1 MVAPP
6 PLIIRAMSVRNLVQL
21 FEPRSVAVVGASNAP
36 RHVGNVLMRNLLD
49 GGIAGPIMPVNP
61 KYHAVAGVL
70 AYPDVASLPET
81 PELAVI
87 CSPDASVPGV
97 IEALGQRGTAVGVIV
112 NDGLA
117 RQRDAGGR
125 SLRDAVVEAAT
136 RHQMRLLGPGS
147 LGVLVPR
154 TGLNASL
161 SHVGALPGRLAFVSQ
176 SGAIC
181 TAVLDWARAKG
192 IGFSHFVALGD
203 CVDIDFG
210 DALEYLGTDPDTSA
224 ILLYIDE
231 IRERRNFMAAARAA
245 ARNKPVL
252 AVKSG
257 RTGDLRGETDSVA
270 LAHGV
275 LARPDEVFDAALRRA
290 GILRVYDIDELFSA
304 VETLGRARTFR
315 GERLAILHNGGGTG
329 VMAVDELRLGGG
341 SCAQLTVATCASLA
355 TTLPEGAATCNPL
368 DLGVNASAQRYAQC
382 LKTVLADPGVNAVLV
397 LHAPT
402 ATTPSDEIAQAVI
415 GVARELSG
423 ARILTSWVGAGAMA
437 KARRLLAEAGLPTYE
452 TPSSA
457 VKAFLHVMN
466 FHRNQEMLMQTPPSL
481 PSEFQPDVAAARAL
495 VERALA
501 RGDGLMTEPDAKA
514 ALAAFGIP
522 VVETRIADTVEQ
534 AVAAG
539 GEIGYPLALAV
550 LSPDIAHRWD
560 VGGVA
565 LHLEGAD
572 AVRNAAAGMV
582 RRIGELMP
590 NARIAGF
597 SLQRMVPRTNAR
609 QLYIAVT
616 RDPLFGPVIV
626 FGEGGRAAELVRDH
640 AVGFPPL
647 NLPLARELISRIRID
662 KLLQSHRYMPAADID
677 AVCLALV
684 KVSQMIVDMPEIVEL
699 DINPLFAD
707 ERGVV
712 CIDAHMRVEAL
723 AGRDSGLAIR
733 PYPKGLEETARLRDG
748 REVVLRPIRP
758 EDEPAHHALIARMSP
773 EDLRL
778 RFFSYV
784 RELRHAQMA
793 RLTQVDY
800 DREMAFIATAPDQ
813 DGQSHTLGV
822 VRTVTDPDNQSAEFA
837 ILVRSDLKGQGLGRL
852 LMNKIIAC
860 CRSRGT
866 GEVKG
871 LVLASNQAMLGLARR
886 LGFRVEPGP
895 DGDTVVARLD
905 LRPSAYNPPS
915 AQRLDAGPQQNR
927 HSRA

>member
-1 MVAPP
+1 
-6 PLIIRAMSVRNLVQL
+6 MSVRNLVQL
-21 FEPRSVAVVGASNAP
+21 FEPRSVAVIGASNAP

-81 PELAVI
+81 PELAVV
-87 CSPDASVPGV
+87 CSPDETVPAV
-97 IEALGQRGTAVGVIV
+97 IDALGARGTAVAVIV

-117 RQRDAGGR
+117 RLHDADGR
-125 SLRDAVVEAAT
+125 SLRDAAVEAAR
-136 RHQMRLLGPGS
+136 RHGMRLLGPGS
-147 LGVLVPR
+147 LGVLAPH

-203 CVDIDFG
+203 SVDLDFG
-210 DALEYLGTDPDTSA
+210 DVLDYLATDPDTGA

-231 IRERRNFMAAARAA
+231 IRERRNFMAAAGAA

-257 RTGDLRGETDSVA
+257 RADGLCDDASTAQRGA
-270 LAHGV
+270 LV
-275 LARPDEVFDAALRRA
+275 RPDEVFDAALRRA
-290 GILRVYDIDELFSA
+290 GILRVYDIDELFAA
-304 VETLGRARTFR
+304 VETLGRARTVR
-315 GERLAILHNGGGTG
+315 GEHLAILHNGGGTG

-341 SCAQLTVATCASLA
+341 RCAQLAPETCSTLA
-355 TTLPEGAATCNPL
+355 AALPEGSATCNPL

-397 LHAPT
+397 VHAPT
-402 ATTPSDEIAQAVI
+402 ATTPSEEIAQAVI
-415 GVARELSG
+415 GVARELSS
-423 ARILTSWVGAGAMA
+423 ARILTSWVGAGAMEA
-437 KARRLLAEAGLPTYE
+437 ARHLFAEAGLPTYD

-481 PSEFQPDVAAARAL
+481 PSEFQPDVAAARAI
-495 VERALA
+495 VERALG

-514 ALAAFGIP
+514 ALAAYGIP
-522 VVETRIADTVEQ
+522 VVATRIAESVEQ
-534 AVAAG
+534 AVAVA
-539 GEIGYPLALAV
+539 GEIGFPLALAV

-565 LHLEGAD
+565 LHLESVDEAR
-572 AVRNAAAGMV
+572 AAAAGMV
-582 RRIGELMP
+582 KRIGELMP
-590 NARIAGF
+590 QARIAGF
-597 SLQRMVPRTNAR
+597 TLQRMVPRTNAR
-609 QLYIAVT
+609 QLFVAVT
-616 RDPLFGPVIV
+616 SDPLFGPVIV
-626 FGEGGRAAELVRDH
+626 FGEGGRAVELLGDH

-647 NLPLARELISRIRID
+647 NLPLARELISRTRID
-662 KLLQSHRYMPAADID
+662 RLLQSHRDRPAADID
-677 AVCLALV
+677 ALCLALV

-712 CIDAHMRVEAL
+712 CIDAHMRVQAL
-723 AGRDSGLAIR
+723 AGRTSRLAIR
-733 PYPKGLEETARLRDG
+733 PYPKGLEQAARLRDG
-748 REVVLRPIRP
+748 RDILLRPIRP

-800 DREMAFIATAPDQ
+800 DREMAFIATAPDEH
-813 DGQSHTLGV
+813 GEPETLGV
-822 VRTVTDPDNQSAEFA
+822 VRTVTDPDNESAEFA
-837 ILVRSDLKGQGLGRL
+837 VLVRSDLKGQGLGSM
-852 LMNKIIAC
+852 LMKKIIDY

-866 GEVKG
+866 AEIKG
-871 LVLASNQAMLGLARR
+871 LVLASNESMIGLARS
-886 LGFRVEPGP
+886 LGFRIESGP
-895 DGDTVVARLD
+895 DGDTVVARLA
-905 LRPSAYNPPS
+905 L
-915 AQRLDAGPQQNR
+915 G
-927 HSRA
+927 

>member
-1 MVAPP
+1 
-6 PLIIRAMSVRNLVQL
+6 MSVRNLVQL
-21 FEPRSVAVVGASNAP
+21 FEPRSVAVIGASNAP

-81 PELAVI
+81 PELAVV
-87 CSPDASVPGV
+87 CSPDETVPAV
-97 IEALGQRGTAVGVIV
+97 IDALGARGTAVAVIV
-112 NDGLA
+112 NDGLT
-117 RQRDAGGR
+117 RRRDADGR
-125 SLRDAVVEAAT
+125 SLRDAAVEAAR
-136 RHQMRLLGPGS
+136 RHGMRLLGPGS
-147 LGVLVPR
+147 LGVLAPH

-203 CVDIDFG
+203 SVDVDFG
-210 DALEYLGTDPDTSA
+210 DVLDYLATDPDTGA

-257 RTGDLRGETDSVA
+257 RADGLSDDAATAQRGTLV
-270 LAHGV
+270 
-275 LARPDEVFDAALRRA
+275 RPDEVFDAALRRA
-290 GILRVYDIDELFSA
+290 GILRVYDIDELFAA
-304 VETLGRARTFR
+304 VETLGRARTVR
-315 GERLAILHNGGGTG
+315 GEHLAILHNGGGTG

-341 SCAQLTVATCASLA
+341 RCAQLSPETCSKLA
-355 TTLPEGAATCNPL
+355 AALPEGAATCNPL

-397 LHAPT
+397 VHAPT
-402 ATTPSDEIAQAVI
+402 ATTPSEEIAQAVI
-415 GVARELSG
+415 GVARELSS
-423 ARILTSWVGAGAMA
+423 ARILTSWVGAGAMEA
-437 KARRLLAEAGLPTYE
+437 ARRLFAEAGLPTYD

-481 PSEFQPDVAAARAL
+481 PSEFQPDVAAARAI
-495 VERALA
+495 VERALGH
-501 RGDGLMTEPDAKA
+501 GDGLMTEPDAKA
-514 ALAAFGIP
+514 ALAAYGIP
-522 VVETRIADTVEQ
+522 VVETRIAESVDQ
-534 AVAAG
+534 AVGVAG
-539 GEIGYPLALAV
+539 EVGFPLALAV

-565 LHLEGAD
+565 LHLESAD
-572 AVRNAAAGMV
+572 EVRAAAAGMV
-582 RRIGELMP
+582 KRIGELMP
-590 NARIAGF
+590 QARIAGF
-597 SLQRMVPRTNAR
+597 TLQRMVPRTNAR
-609 QLYIAVT
+609 QLFVAVT
-616 RDPLFGPVIV
+616 SDPLFGPVIV
-626 FGEGGRAAELVRDH
+626 FGEGGRAVELLGDH

-647 NLPLARELISRIRID
+647 NLPLARELISRTRID
-662 KLLQSHRYMPAADID
+662 RLLQSHRDRPAADVD
-677 AVCLALV
+677 ALCLALV
-684 KVSQMIVDMPEIVEL
+684 KVSQMVVDMPEIVEL
-699 DINPLFAD
+699 DINPLFVD

-712 CIDAHMRVEAL
+712 CIDAHMRVQAL
-723 AGRDSGLAIR
+723 AGRASRLAIR
-733 PYPKGLEETARLRDG
+733 PYPKGLEQPARLRDG
-748 REVVLRPIRP
+748 RDILLRPIRP

-800 DREMAFIATAPDQ
+800 DREMAFIATAPDEH
-813 DGQSHTLGV
+813 GEPETLGV
-822 VRTVTDPDNQSAEFA
+822 VRTVTDPDNESAEFA
-837 ILVRSDLKGQGLGRL
+837 VLVRSDLKGQGLGSM
-852 LMNKIIAC
+852 LMKRIIDY

-866 GEVKG
+866 AEIKG
-871 LVLASNQAMLGLARR
+871 LVLASNESMIGLARS
-886 LGFRVEPGP
+886 LGFRIEGGP
-895 DGDTVVARLD
+895 DGDTVVARLA
-905 LRPSAYNPPS
+905 LR
-915 AQRLDAGPQQNR
+915 
-927 HSRA
+927 

>member
-1 MVAPP
+1 
-6 PLIIRAMSVRNLVQL
+6 MSVRNLVQL
-21 FEPRSVAVVGASNAP
+21 FEPRSVAVIGASNAP

-81 PELAVI
+81 PELAVV
-87 CSPDASVPGV
+87 CSPDETVPAV
-97 IEALGQRGTAVGVIV
+97 IDALGARGTAVAVIV

-117 RQRDAGGR
+117 RLHDADGR
-125 SLRDAVVEAAT
+125 SLRDAAVEAAR
-136 RHQMRLLGPGS
+136 RHGMRLLGPGS
-147 LGVLVPR
+147 LGVLAPH

-203 CVDIDFG
+203 SVDLDFG
-210 DALEYLGTDPDTSA
+210 DVLDYLATDPDTGA

-257 RTGDLRGETDSVA
+257 RADGLCDDASTAQRGA
-270 LAHGV
+270 LV
-275 LARPDEVFDAALRRA
+275 RPDEVFDAALRRA
-290 GILRVYDIDELFSA
+290 GILRVYDIDELFAA
-304 VETLGRARTFR
+304 VETLGRARTVR
-315 GERLAILHNGGGTG
+315 GEHLAILHNGGGTG

-341 SCAQLTVATCASLA
+341 RCAQLAPETCSTLA
-355 TTLPEGAATCNPL
+355 AALPEGSATCNPL

-397 LHAPT
+397 VHAPT
-402 ATTPSDEIAQAVI
+402 ATTPSEEIAQAVI
-415 GVARELSG
+415 GVARELSS
-423 ARILTSWVGAGAMA
+423 ARILTSWVGAGAMEA
-437 KARRLLAEAGLPTYE
+437 ARHLFAEAGLPTYD

-481 PSEFQPDVAAARAL
+481 PSEFQPDVAAARAI
-495 VERALA
+495 VERALG

-514 ALAAFGIP
+514 ALAAYGIP
-522 VVETRIADTVEQ
+522 VVATRIAESVEQ
-534 AVAAG
+534 AVAVA
-539 GEIGYPLALAV
+539 GEIGFPLALAV

-565 LHLEGAD
+565 LHLESVDEAR
-572 AVRNAAAGMV
+572 AAAAGMV
-582 RRIGELMP
+582 KRIGELMP
-590 NARIAGF
+590 QARIAGF
-597 SLQRMVPRTNAR
+597 TLQRMVPRTNAR
-609 QLYIAVT
+609 QLFVAVT
-616 RDPLFGPVIV
+616 SDPLFGPVIV
-626 FGEGGRAAELVRDH
+626 FGEGGRAVELLGDH

-647 NLPLARELISRIRID
+647 NLPLARELISRTRID
-662 KLLQSHRYMPAADID
+662 RLLQSHRDRPAADID
-677 AVCLALV
+677 ALCLALV

-712 CIDAHMRVEAL
+712 CIDAHMRVQAL
-723 AGRDSGLAIR
+723 AGRTSRLAIR
-733 PYPKGLEETARLRDG
+733 PYPKGLEQAARLRDG
-748 REVVLRPIRP
+748 RDILLRPIRP

-800 DREMAFIATAPDQ
+800 DREMAFIATAPDEH
-813 DGQSHTLGV
+813 GEPETLGV
-822 VRTVTDPDNQSAEFA
+822 VRTVTDPDNESAEFA
-837 ILVRSDLKGQGLGRL
+837 VLVRSDLKGQGLGSM
-852 LMNKIIAC
+852 LMKKIIDY

-866 GEVKG
+866 AEIKG
-871 LVLASNQAMLGLARR
+871 LVLASNESMIGLARS
-886 LGFRVEPGP
+886 LGFRIESGP
-895 DGDTVVARLD
+895 DGDTVVARLA
-905 LRPSAYNPPS
+905 L
-915 AQRLDAGPQQNR
+915 G
-927 HSRA
+927 

>member
-1 MVAPP
+1 
-6 PLIIRAMSVRNLVQL
+6 MSVRNLVQL
-21 FEPRSVAVVGASNAP
+21 FEPRSVAVIGASNAP

-81 PELAVI
+81 PELAVV
-87 CSPDASVPGV
+87 CSPDETVPAV
-97 IEALGQRGTAVGVIV
+97 IDALGARGTAVAVIV

-117 RQRDAGGR
+117 RRRDADGR
-125 SLRDAVVEAAT
+125 SLRDAAVEAAR
-136 RHQMRLLGPGS
+136 RHGMRLLGPGS
-147 LGVLVPR
+147 LGVLAPH

-203 CVDIDFG
+203 SVDVDFG
-210 DALEYLGTDPDTSA
+210 DVLDYLATDPDTGA

-257 RTGDLRGETDSVA
+257 RADGLCDDASTAQRGA
-270 LAHGV
+270 LV
-275 LARPDEVFDAALRRA
+275 RPDEVFDAALRRA
-290 GILRVYDIDELFSA
+290 GILRVYDIDELFAA
-304 VETLGRARTFR
+304 VETLGRARTVR
-315 GERLAILHNGGGTG
+315 GEHLAILHNGGGTG

-341 SCAQLTVATCASLA
+341 RCAQLSPETCSKLA
-355 TTLPEGAATCNPL
+355 AALPEGSATCNPL

-397 LHAPT
+397 VHAPT
-402 ATTPSDEIAQAVI
+402 ATTPSEEIAQAVI
-415 GVARELSG
+415 GVARELSS
-423 ARILTSWVGAGAMA
+423 ARILTSWVGAGAMEA
-437 KARRLLAEAGLPTYE
+437 ARHLFAEAGLPTYD

-481 PSEFQPDVAAARAL
+481 PSEFQPDVAAARAI
-495 VERALA
+495 VERALG

-514 ALAAFGIP
+514 ALAAYGIP
-522 VVETRIADTVEQ
+522 VVATRIAESVEQ
-534 AVAAG
+534 AVAVA
-539 GEIGYPLALAV
+539 GEIGFPLALAV

-565 LHLEGAD
+565 LHLESAD
-572 AVRNAAAGMV
+572 EVRAAATGMIK
-582 RRIGELMP
+582 RIGELMP
-590 NARIAGF
+590 QARIAGF
-597 SLQRMVPRTNAR
+597 TLQRMVPRTNAR
-609 QLYIAVT
+609 QLFVAVT
-616 RDPLFGPVIV
+616 SDLLFGPVIV
-626 FGEGGRAAELVRDH
+626 FGEGGRAVELLGDH

-647 NLPLARELISRIRID
+647 NLPLARELISRTRID
-662 KLLQSHRYMPAADID
+662 RLLQSHRDRPAADVD
-677 AVCLALV
+677 ALCLALV
-684 KVSQMIVDMPEIVEL
+684 KVSQMVVDMPEIVEL
-699 DINPLFAD
+699 DINPLFVD

-712 CIDAHMRVEAL
+712 CIDAHMRVQAL
-723 AGRDSGLAIR
+723 AGRASRLAIR
-733 PYPKGLEETARLRDG
+733 PYPKGLEQPARLRDG
-748 REVVLRPIRP
+748 REILLRPIRP

-800 DREMAFIATAPDQ
+800 DREMAFIATAPDEH
-813 DGQSHTLGV
+813 GEPETLGV
-822 VRTVTDPDNQSAEFA
+822 VRTVTDPDNESAEFA
-837 ILVRSDLKGQGLGRL
+837 VLVRSDLKGQGLGSM
-852 LMNKIIAC
+852 LMKRIIDY

-866 GEVKG
+866 AEIKG
-871 LVLASNQAMLGLARR
+871 LVLASNESMIGLARS
-886 LGFRVEPGP
+886 LGFGIEGGP
-895 DGDTVVARLD
+895 DGDTVVARLA
-905 LRPSAYNPPS
+905 LR
-915 AQRLDAGPQQNR
+915 
-927 HSRA
+927 

>member
-1 MVAPP
+1 
-6 PLIIRAMSVRNLVQL
+6 MSVRNLVQL
-21 FEPRSVAVVGASNAP
+21 FEPRSVAVIGASNAP

-81 PELAVI
+81 PELAVV
-87 CSPDASVPGV
+87 CSPDETVPAV
-97 IEALGQRGTAVGVIV
+97 IDALGARGTAVAVIV

-117 RQRDAGGR
+117 RRRDADGR
-125 SLRDAVVEAAT
+125 SLRDAAVEAAR
-136 RHQMRLLGPGS
+136 RHGMRLLGPGS
-147 LGVLVPR
+147 LGVLAPH

-203 CVDIDFG
+203 SVDLDFG
-210 DALEYLGTDPDTSA
+210 DVLDYLATDPDTGA

-257 RTGDLRGETDSVA
+257 RADGLCDDASTAQRGA
-270 LAHGV
+270 LV
-275 LARPDEVFDAALRRA
+275 RPDEVFDAALRRA
-290 GILRVYDIDELFSA
+290 GILRVYDIDELFAA
-304 VETLGRARTFR
+304 VETLGRARTVR
-315 GERLAILHNGGGTG
+315 GEHLAILHNGGGTG

-341 SCAQLTVATCASLA
+341 RCAQLAPETCSKLA
-355 TTLPEGAATCNPL
+355 AALPEGAATCNPL

-397 LHAPT
+397 VHAPT
-402 ATTPSDEIAQAVI
+402 ATTPSEEIAQAVI
-415 GVARELSG
+415 GVARELSS
-423 ARILTSWVGAGAMA
+423 ARILTSWVGAGAMEQ
-437 KARRLLAEAGLPTYE
+437 ARRLFAEAGLPTYD

-481 PSEFQPDVAAARAL
+481 PSEFQPDVAAARAI
-495 VERALA
+495 VERALG

-514 ALAAFGIP
+514 ALAAYGIP
-522 VVETRIADTVEQ
+522 VVATRIAESVDQ
-534 AVAAG
+534 AVAVA
-539 GEIGYPLALAV
+539 GEIGFPLALAV

-565 LHLEGAD
+565 LHLESVD
-572 AVRNAAAGMV
+572 EVRAAAAGMV
-582 RRIGELMP
+582 KRIGELMP
-590 NARIAGF
+590 QARIAGF
-597 SLQRMVPRTNAR
+597 TLQRMVPRTNAR
-609 QLYIAVT
+609 QLFVAVT
-616 RDPLFGPVIV
+616 SDPLFGPVIV
-626 FGEGGRAAELVRDH
+626 FGEGGRAVELLGDH

-647 NLPLARELISRIRID
+647 NLPLARELISRTRID
-662 KLLQSHRYMPAADID
+662 RLLQSHRDRPAADID
-677 AVCLALV
+677 ALCLALV
-684 KVSQMIVDMPEIVEL
+684 KVSQMVVDMPEIVEL

-712 CIDAHMRVEAL
+712 CIDAHMRVQAL
-723 AGRDSGLAIR
+723 AGRTSRLAIR
-733 PYPKGLEETARLRDG
+733 PYPKGLEQAARLRDG
-748 REVVLRPIRP
+748 RDILLRPIRP

-800 DREMAFIATAPDQ
+800 DREMAFIATAPDEH
-813 DGQSHTLGV
+813 GEPETLGV
-822 VRTVTDPDNQSAEFA
+822 VRTVTDPDNESAEFA
-837 ILVRSDLKGQGLGRL
+837 VLVRSDLKGQGLGSM
-852 LMNKIIAC
+852 LMKKIIDY

-866 GEVKG
+866 AEIKG
-871 LVLASNQAMLGLARR
+871 LVLASNESMIGLARS
-886 LGFRVEPGP
+886 LGFRVESGP
-895 DGDTVVARLD
+895 DGDTVVARLA
-905 LRPSAYNPPS
+905 LR
-915 AQRLDAGPQQNR
+915 
-927 HSRA
+927 

>member
-1 MVAPP
+1 
-6 PLIIRAMSVRNLVQL
+6 MSVRNLVQL
-21 FEPRSVAVVGASNAP
+21 FEPRSVAVIGASNAP
-36 RHVGNVLMRNLLD
+36 RHVGNVLMRNLLE

-61 KYHAVAGVL
+61 RYHAVAGVL

-87 CSPDASVPGV
+87 CSPDATVPAIV
-97 IEALGQRGTAVGVIV
+97 DALGARGTAVAVIV

-117 RQRDAGGR
+117 RRRGADGR
-125 SLRDAVVEAAT
+125 SLRDAAVEAAL
-136 RHQMRLLGPGS
+136 RHEMRLLGPGS
-147 LGVLVPR
+147 LGVLVPHM
-154 TGLNASL
+154 GLNASL
-161 SHVGALPGRLAFVSQ
+161 SHVGALPGKLAFVSQ

-203 CVDIDFG
+203 CADIDFG
-210 DALEYLGTDPDTSA
+210 DVLDYLSTDQDTSA

-231 IRERRNFMAAARAA
+231 MRQRGNFMAAARAA

-257 RTGDLRGETDSVA
+257 RAGDLRCDEEAVGPP
-270 LAHGV
+270 V
-275 LARPDEVFDAALRRA
+275 LARPDDVFDAALRRA
-290 GILRVYDIDELFSA
+290 GILRVYDIDELFAA

-315 GERLAILHNGGGTG
+315 GEHLAILHNGGGTG

-341 SCAQLTVATCASLA
+341 RCAQLAPETCAKLA
-355 TTLPEGAATCNPL
+355 VTLPEGAATCNPL
-368 DLGVNASAQRYAQC
+368 DLGVDASAQRYAQC
-382 LKTVLADPGVNAVLV
+382 LATVLADPGVNAALV

-402 ATTPSDEIAQAVI
+402 ATTPSEEIAQAVI
-415 GVARELSG
+415 EVSRELRG

-437 KARRLLAEAGLPTYE
+437 QARRLFGEAGLPTYD

-481 PSEFQPDVAAARAL
+481 PSEFQPDVGAARAI
-495 VERALA
+495 VERALE

-514 ALAAFGIP
+514 ALAAYGIP
-522 VVETRIADTVEQ
+522 VVETRIVESVDR
-534 AVAAG
+534 AVEAG
-539 GEIGYPLALAV
+539 DSVGYPLALAV

-565 LHLEGAD
+565 LHLESAD
-572 AVRNAAAGMV
+572 EVRAAGAGMV
-582 RRIGELMP
+582 KRIGEMAP
-590 NARIAGF
+590 GARIAGF

-609 QLYIAVT
+609 QLFIAVT
-616 RDPLFGPVIV
+616 TDPLFGPVIV
-626 FGEGGRAAELVRDH
+626 FGEGGRSVEVVRDH
-640 AVGFPPL
+640 AIGFPPL
-647 NLPLARELISRIRID
+647 NLPLARELISRTRVHR
-662 KLLQSHRYMPAADID
+662 LLQSHRNRPAADID
-677 AVCLALV
+677 AVCLTLV

-707 ERGVV
+707 EHGVV
-712 CIDAHMRVEAL
+712 CIDAHMRAQAL
-723 AGRDSGLAIR
+723 AGRDSRLAIR
-733 PYPKGLEETARLRDG
+733 PYPKGLEEAAQLRDG
-748 REVVLRPIRP
+748 RAVVLRPIRP

-800 DREMAFIATAPDQ
+800 DREMAFIATAPGE
-813 DGQSHTLGV
+813 DGEPETLGV

-837 ILVRSDLKGQGLGRL
+837 VLVRSDLKGQGLGRM
-852 LMNKIIAC
+852 LMEKIIGY
-860 CRSRGT
+860 CRIRGT
-866 GEVKG
+866 GEIKG
-871 LVLASNQAMLGLARR
+871 LILASNEEMLALARR
-886 LGFRVEPGP
+886 LGFRIEPGP
-895 DGDTVVARLD
+895 EGDTVVARLV
-905 LRPSAYNPPS
+905 LRE
-915 AQRLDAGPQQNR
+915 AGG
-927 HSRA
+927 S

>member
-1 MVAPP
+1 
-6 PLIIRAMSVRNLVQL
+6 MSVRNLVQL
-21 FEPRSVAVVGASNAP
+21 FEPRSVAVIGASNAP

-81 PELAVI
+81 PELAVV
-87 CSPDASVPGV
+87 CSPDETVPAV
-97 IEALGQRGTAVGVIV
+97 IDALGARGTAVSVIV

-117 RQRDAGGR
+117 RRRDADGR
-125 SLRDAVVEAAT
+125 SLRDAAVDAAR
-136 RHQMRLLGPGS
+136 RHGMRLLGPGS
-147 LGVLVPR
+147 LGVLAPH

-203 CVDIDFG
+203 SVDVDFG
-210 DALEYLGTDPDTSA
+210 DVLDYLATDPDTGA

-257 RTGDLRGETDSVA
+257 RADGLCDDASTAQRGA
-270 LAHGV
+270 LV
-275 LARPDEVFDAALRRA
+275 RPDEVFDAALRRA
-290 GILRVYDIDELFSA
+290 GILRVYDIDELFAA
-304 VETLGRARTFR
+304 VETLGRARTVR
-315 GERLAILHNGGGTG
+315 GEHLAILHNGGGTG

-341 SCAQLTVATCASLA
+341 RCAQLSPETCSKLA
-355 TTLPEGAATCNPL
+355 AALPEGSATCNPL

-397 LHAPT
+397 VHAPT
-402 ATTPSDEIAQAVI
+402 ATTPSEEIAQAVI
-415 GVARELSG
+415 GVARELSS
-423 ARILTSWVGAGAMA
+423 ARILTSWVGAGAMEA
-437 KARRLLAEAGLPTYE
+437 ARHLFAEAGLPTYD

-481 PSEFQPDVAAARAL
+481 PSEFQPDVAAARAI
-495 VERALA
+495 VERALG

-514 ALAAFGIP
+514 ALAAYGIP
-522 VVETRIADTVEQ
+522 VVATRIAESVEQ
-534 AVAAG
+534 AVAVA
-539 GEIGYPLALAV
+539 GEIGFPLALAV

-565 LHLEGAD
+565 LHLESAD
-572 AVRNAAAGMV
+572 EVRAAATGMIK
-582 RRIGELMP
+582 RIGELMP
-590 NARIAGF
+590 QARIAGF
-597 SLQRMVPRTNAR
+597 TLQRMVPRTNAR
-609 QLYIAVT
+609 QLFVAVT
-616 RDPLFGPVIV
+616 SDLLFGPVIV
-626 FGEGGRAAELVRDH
+626 FGEGGRAVELLGDH

-647 NLPLARELISRIRID
+647 NLPLARELISRTRID
-662 KLLQSHRYMPAADID
+662 RLLQSHRDRPAADVD
-677 AVCLALV
+677 ALCLALV
-684 KVSQMIVDMPEIVEL
+684 KVSQMVVDMPEIVEL
-699 DINPLFAD
+699 DINPLFVD

-712 CIDAHMRVEAL
+712 CIDAHMRVQAL
-723 AGRDSGLAIR
+723 AGRASRLAIR
-733 PYPKGLEETARLRDG
+733 PYPKGLEQPARLRDG
-748 REVVLRPIRP
+748 REILLRPIRP

-800 DREMAFIATAPDQ
+800 DREMAFIATARDEHGEPE
-813 DGQSHTLGV
+813 TLGV
-822 VRTVTDPDNQSAEFA
+822 VRTVTDPDNESAEFA
-837 ILVRSDLKGQGLGRL
+837 VLVRSDLKGQGLGSM
-852 LMNKIIAC
+852 LMKRIIDY

-866 GEVKG
+866 AEIKG
-871 LVLASNQAMLGLARR
+871 LVLASNESMIGLARS
-886 LGFRVEPGP
+886 LGFGIEGGP
-895 DGDTVVARLD
+895 DGDTVVARLA
-905 LRPSAYNPPS
+905 LR
-915 AQRLDAGPQQNR
+915 
-927 HSRA
+927 

>member
-1 MVAPP
+1 
-6 PLIIRAMSVRNLVQL
+6 MSVRNLVQL
-21 FEPRSVAVVGASNAP
+21 FEPRSVAVIGASNAP

-81 PELAVI
+81 PELAVV
-87 CSPDASVPGV
+87 CSPDETVPAV
-97 IEALGQRGTAVGVIV
+97 IDALGARGTAVAVIV

-117 RQRDAGGR
+117 RLHDADGR
-125 SLRDAVVEAAT
+125 SLRDAAVEAAR
-136 RHQMRLLGPGS
+136 RHGMRLLGPGS
-147 LGVLVPR
+147 LGVLAPH

-203 CVDIDFG
+203 SVDLDFG
-210 DALEYLGTDPDTSA
+210 DVLDYLATDPDTGA

-231 IRERRNFMAAARAA
+231 IRERRNFMAAAGAGPRPPPGGGGAGGGGAGRGGAA
-245 ARNKPVL
+245 STAQ
-252 AVKSG
+252 
-257 RTGDLRGETDSVA
+257 RGA
-270 LAHGV
+270 LV
-275 LARPDEVFDAALRRA
+275 RPDEVFDAALRRA
-290 GILRVYDIDELFSA
+290 GILRVYDIDELFAA
-304 VETLGRARTFR
+304 VETLGRARTVR
-315 GERLAILHNGGGTG
+315 GEHLAILHNGGGTG

-341 SCAQLTVATCASLA
+341 RCAQLAPETCSTLA
-355 TTLPEGAATCNPL
+355 AALPEGSATCNPL

-397 LHAPT
+397 VHAPT
-402 ATTPSDEIAQAVI
+402 ATTPSEEIAQAVI
-415 GVARELSG
+415 GVARELSS
-423 ARILTSWVGAGAMA
+423 ARILTSWVGAGAMEA
-437 KARRLLAEAGLPTYE
+437 ARHLFAEAGLPTYD

-481 PSEFQPDVAAARAL
+481 PSEFQPDVAAARAI
-495 VERALA
+495 VERALG

-514 ALAAFGIP
+514 ALAAYGIP
-522 VVETRIADTVEQ
+522 VVATRIAESVEQ
-534 AVAAG
+534 AVAVA
-539 GEIGYPLALAV
+539 GEIGFPLALAV

-565 LHLEGAD
+565 LHLESVDEAR
-572 AVRNAAAGMV
+572 AAAAGMV
-582 RRIGELMP
+582 KRIGELMP
-590 NARIAGF
+590 QARIAGF
-597 SLQRMVPRTNAR
+597 TLQRMVPRTNAR
-609 QLYIAVT
+609 QLFVAVT
-616 RDPLFGPVIV
+616 SDPLFGPVIV
-626 FGEGGRAAELVRDH
+626 FGEGGRAVELLGDH

-647 NLPLARELISRIRID
+647 NLPLARELISRTRID
-662 KLLQSHRYMPAADID
+662 RLLQSHRDRPAADID
-677 AVCLALV
+677 ALCLALV

-712 CIDAHMRVEAL
+712 CIDAHMRVQAL
-723 AGRDSGLAIR
+723 AGRTSRLAIR
-733 PYPKGLEETARLRDG
+733 PYPKGLEQAARLRDG
-748 REVVLRPIRP
+748 RDILLRPIRP

-800 DREMAFIATAPDQ
+800 DREMAFIATAPDEH
-813 DGQSHTLGV
+813 GEPETLGV
-822 VRTVTDPDNQSAEFA
+822 VRTVTDPDNESAEFA
-837 ILVRSDLKGQGLGRL
+837 VLVRSDLKGQGLGSM
-852 LMNKIIAC
+852 LMKKIIDY

-866 GEVKG
+866 AEIKG
-871 LVLASNQAMLGLARR
+871 LVLASNESMIGLARS
-886 LGFRVEPGP
+886 LGFRIESGP
-895 DGDTVVARLD
+895 DGDTVVARLA
-905 LRPSAYNPPS
+905 L
-915 AQRLDAGPQQNR
+915 G
-927 HSRA
+927 

>member
-1 MVAPP
+1 
-6 PLIIRAMSVRNLVQL
+6 MSVRNLVQL
-21 FEPRSVAVVGASNAP
+21 FEPRSVAVIGASNAP

-81 PELAVI
+81 PELAVV
-87 CSPDASVPGV
+87 CSPDETVPAV
-97 IEALGQRGTAVGVIV
+97 IDALGARGTAVAVIV

-117 RQRDAGGR
+117 RLHDADGR
-125 SLRDAVVEAAT
+125 SLRDAAVEAAR
-136 RHQMRLLGPGS
+136 RHGMRLLGPGS
-147 LGVLVPR
+147 LGVLAPH

-203 CVDIDFG
+203 SVDLDFG
-210 DALEYLGTDPDTSA
+210 DVLDYLATDPDTGA

-231 IRERRNFMAAARAA
+231 IRERRNFMAAALAA

-257 RTGDLRGETDSVA
+257 RADGLCDDASTAQRGA
-270 LAHGV
+270 LV
-275 LARPDEVFDAALRRA
+275 RPDEVFDAALRRA
-290 GILRVYDIDELFSA
+290 GILRVYDIDELFAA
-304 VETLGRARTFR
+304 VETLGRARTVR
-315 GERLAILHNGGGTG
+315 GEHLAILHNGGGTG

-341 SCAQLTVATCASLA
+341 RCAQLAPETCSTLA
-355 TTLPEGAATCNPL
+355 AALPEGSATCNPL

-397 LHAPT
+397 VHAPT
-402 ATTPSDEIAQAVI
+402 ATTPSEEIAQAVI
-415 GVARELSG
+415 GVARELSS
-423 ARILTSWVGAGAMA
+423 ARILTSWVGAGAMEA
-437 KARRLLAEAGLPTYE
+437 ARHLFAEAGLPTYD

-481 PSEFQPDVAAARAL
+481 PSEFQPDVAAARAI
-495 VERALA
+495 VERALG

-514 ALAAFGIP
+514 ALAAYGIP
-522 VVETRIADTVEQ
+522 VVATRIAESVEQ
-534 AVAAG
+534 AVAVA
-539 GEIGYPLALAV
+539 GEIGFPLALAV

-565 LHLEGAD
+565 LHLESVDEAR
-572 AVRNAAAGMV
+572 AAAAGMV
-582 RRIGELMP
+582 KRIGELMP
-590 NARIAGF
+590 QARIAGF
-597 SLQRMVPRTNAR
+597 TLQRMVPRTNAR
-609 QLYIAVT
+609 QLFVAVT
-616 RDPLFGPVIV
+616 SDPLFGPVIV
-626 FGEGGRAAELVRDH
+626 FGEGGRAVELLGDH

-647 NLPLARELISRIRID
+647 NLPLARELISRTRID
-662 KLLQSHRYMPAADID
+662 RLLQSHRDRPAADID
-677 AVCLALV
+677 ALCLALV

-712 CIDAHMRVEAL
+712 CIDAHMRVQAL
-723 AGRDSGLAIR
+723 AGRTSRLAIR
-733 PYPKGLEETARLRDG
+733 PYPKGLEQAARLRDG
-748 REVVLRPIRP
+748 RDILLRPIRP

-800 DREMAFIATAPDQ
+800 DREMAFIATAPDEH
-813 DGQSHTLGV
+813 GEPETLGV
-822 VRTVTDPDNQSAEFA
+822 VRTVTDPDNESAEFA
-837 ILVRSDLKGQGLGRL
+837 VLVRSDLKGQGLGSM
-852 LMNKIIAC
+852 LMKKIIDY

-866 GEVKG
+866 AEIKG
-871 LVLASNQAMLGLARR
+871 LVLASNESMIGLARS
-886 LGFRVEPGP
+886 LGFRIESGP
-895 DGDTVVARLD
+895 DGDTVVARLA
-905 LRPSAYNPPS
+905 L
-915 AQRLDAGPQQNR
+915 G
-927 HSRA
+927 

>member
-1 MVAPP
+1 
-6 PLIIRAMSVRNLVQL
+6 MSVRNLVQL
-21 FEPRSVAVVGASNAP
+21 FEPRSVAVIGASNAP

-81 PELAVI
+81 PELAVV
-87 CSPDASVPGV
+87 CSPDETVPAV
-97 IEALGQRGTAVGVIV
+97 IDALGARGTAVSVIV

-117 RQRDAGGR
+117 RRRDADGR
-125 SLRDAVVEAAT
+125 SLRDAAVEAAR
-136 RHQMRLLGPGS
+136 RHGMRLLGPGS
-147 LGVLVPR
+147 LGVLAPH

-203 CVDIDFG
+203 SVDVDFG
-210 DALEYLGTDPDTSA
+210 DVLDYLATDPDTGA

-257 RTGDLRGETDSVA
+257 RADGLCDDASTAQRGA
-270 LAHGV
+270 LV
-275 LARPDEVFDAALRRA
+275 RPDEVFDAALRRA
-290 GILRVYDIDELFSA
+290 GILRVYDIDELFAA
-304 VETLGRARTFR
+304 VETLGRARTVR
-315 GERLAILHNGGGTG
+315 GEHLAILHNGGGTG

-341 SCAQLTVATCASLA
+341 RCAQLSPETCSKLA
-355 TTLPEGAATCNPL
+355 AALPEGSATCNPL

-397 LHAPT
+397 VHAPT
-402 ATTPSDEIAQAVI
+402 ATTPSEEIAQAVI
-415 GVARELSG
+415 GVARELSS
-423 ARILTSWVGAGAMA
+423 ARILTSWVGAGAMEA
-437 KARRLLAEAGLPTYE
+437 ARHLFAEAGLPTYD

-481 PSEFQPDVAAARAL
+481 PSEFQPDVAAARAI
-495 VERALA
+495 VERALG

-514 ALAAFGIP
+514 ALAAYGIP
-522 VVETRIADTVEQ
+522 VVATRIAESVEQ
-534 AVAAG
+534 AVAVA
-539 GEIGYPLALAV
+539 GEIGFPLALAV

-565 LHLEGAD
+565 LHLESAD
-572 AVRNAAAGMV
+572 EVRAAATGMIK
-582 RRIGELMP
+582 RIGELMP
-590 NARIAGF
+590 QARIAGF
-597 SLQRMVPRTNAR
+597 TLQRMVPRTNAR
-609 QLYIAVT
+609 QLFVAVT
-616 RDPLFGPVIV
+616 SDPLFGPVIV
-626 FGEGGRAAELVRDH
+626 FGEGGRAVELLGDH

-647 NLPLARELISRIRID
+647 NLPLARELISRTRID
-662 KLLQSHRYMPAADID
+662 RLLQSHRDRPAADVD
-677 AVCLALV
+677 ALCLALV
-684 KVSQMIVDMPEIVEL
+684 KVSQMVVDMPEIVEL
-699 DINPLFAD
+699 DINPLFVD

-712 CIDAHMRVEAL
+712 CIDAHMRVQAL
-723 AGRDSGLAIR
+723 AGRASRLAIR
-733 PYPKGLEETARLRDG
+733 PYPKGLEQPARLRDG
-748 REVVLRPIRP
+748 REILLRPIRP

-800 DREMAFIATAPDQ
+800 DREMAFIATAPDEH
-813 DGQSHTLGV
+813 GEPETLGV
-822 VRTVTDPDNQSAEFA
+822 VRTVTDPDNESAEFA
-837 ILVRSDLKGQGLGRL
+837 VLVRSDLKGQGLGSM
-852 LMNKIIAC
+852 LMKRIIDY

-866 GEVKG
+866 AEIKG
-871 LVLASNQAMLGLARR
+871 LVLASNESMIGLARSM
-886 LGFRVEPGP
+886 GFGIEGGP
-895 DGDTVVARLD
+895 DGDTVVARLA
-905 LRPSAYNPPS
+905 LR
-915 AQRLDAGPQQNR
+915 
-927 HSRA
+927 

>member
-1 MVAPP
+1 
-6 PLIIRAMSVRNLVQL
+6 MSVRNLVQL
-21 FEPRSVAVVGASNAP
+21 FEPRSVAVIGASNAP

-81 PELAVI
+81 PELAVV
-87 CSPDASVPGV
+87 CSPDETVPAV
-97 IEALGQRGTAVGVIV
+97 IDALGARGTAVAVIV

-117 RQRDAGGR
+117 RRRAADGC
-125 SLRDAVVEAAT
+125 SLRDAAVEAAR
-136 RHQMRLLGPGS
+136 RHGMRLLGPGS
-147 LGVLVPR
+147 LGVLAPH

-203 CVDIDFG
+203 SVDVDFG
-210 DALEYLGTDPDTSA
+210 DVLDYLATDPDTGA

-257 RTGDLRGETDSVA
+257 RADGLCDDASTAQR
-270 LAHGV
+270 GV
-275 LARPDEVFDAALRRA
+275 LVRPDEVFDAALRRA
-290 GILRVYDIDELFSA
+290 GILRVYDIDELFAA
-304 VETLGRARTFR
+304 VETLGRARTVR
-315 GERLAILHNGGGTG
+315 GEHLAILHNGGGTG

-341 SCAQLTVATCASLA
+341 RCAQLSPETCSKLA
-355 TTLPEGAATCNPL
+355 AALPEGAAACNPL

-397 LHAPT
+397 VHAPT
-402 ATTPSDEIAQAVI
+402 ATTPSEEIAQAVI
-415 GVARELSG
+415 GVARELSS
-423 ARILTSWVGAGAMA
+423 ARILTSWVGAGAMEQ
-437 KARRLLAEAGLPTYE
+437 ARRLFAEAGLPTYD

-481 PSEFQPDVAAARAL
+481 PSEFQPDVAAARAI
-495 VERALA
+495 VERALG

-514 ALAAFGIP
+514 ALAAYGIP
-522 VVETRIADTVEQ
+522 VVATRIAESVDQ
-534 AVAAG
+534 AVAVAG
-539 GEIGYPLALAV
+539 ETGFPLALAV

-565 LHLEGAD
+565 LHLESAD
-572 AVRNAAAGMV
+572 EVRAAAAGMV
-582 RRIGELMP
+582 KRIGELVP
-590 NARIAGF
+590 AARIAGF
-597 SLQRMVPRTNAR
+597 TLQRMVPRTNAR
-609 QLYIAVT
+609 QLFVAVT
-616 RDPLFGPVIV
+616 SDPLFGPVIV
-626 FGEGGRAAELVRDH
+626 FGEGGRAVELLGDH

-647 NLPLARELISRIRID
+647 NLPLARELISRTRID
-662 KLLQSHRYMPAADID
+662 RLLQSHRDRPAADID
-677 AVCLALV
+677 ALCLALV

-712 CIDAHMRVEAL
+712 CIDAHMRVQAL
-723 AGRDSGLAIR
+723 AGRASRLAIR
-733 PYPKGLEETARLRDG
+733 PYPKGLEQPARLRDG
-748 REVVLRPIRP
+748 RDILLRPIRP

-800 DREMAFIATAPDQ
+800 DREMAFIATAPDEH
-813 DGQSHTLGV
+813 GEPETLGV
-822 VRTVTDPDNQSAEFA
+822 VRTVTDPDNESAEFA
-837 ILVRSDLKGQGLGRL
+837 VLVRSDLKGKGLGSM
-852 LMNKIIAC
+852 LMKKIIDY

-866 GEVKG
+866 AEIKG
-871 LVLASNQAMLGLARR
+871 LVLASNESMIGLARS
-886 LGFRVEPGP
+886 LGFRIESGP
-895 DGDTVVARLD
+895 DGDTVVARLA
-905 LRPSAYNPPS
+905 LR
-915 AQRLDAGPQQNR
+915 
-927 HSRA
+927 

>member
-1 MVAPP
+1 
-6 PLIIRAMSVRNLVQL
+6 MSVRNLVQL
-21 FEPRSVAVVGASNAP
+21 FEPRSVAVIGASNTP

-81 PELAVI
+81 PELAVV
-87 CSPDASVPGV
+87 CSPDATVPTV
-97 IEALGQRGTAVGVIV
+97 IDALGERGTAVAVIV

-117 RQRDAGGR
+117 RRCDADGR
-125 SLRDAVVEAAT
+125 SLRDAAVEAGR
-136 RHQMRLLGPGS
+136 RHGMRLLGPGS
-147 LGVLVPR
+147 LGVLVPH

-203 CVDIDFG
+203 CVDVDFG
-210 DALEYLGTDPDTSA
+210 DVLDYLATDPDTGA

-257 RTGDLRGETDSVA
+257 RAPGLCDEAAPGQRGA
-270 LAHGV
+270 LVRA
-275 LARPDEVFDAALRRA
+275 DEVFDAALRRA
-290 GILRVYDIDELFSA
+290 GILRVYDIDELFAA

-315 GERLAILHNGGGTG
+315 GEHLAILHNGGGTG

-341 SCAQLTVATCASLA
+341 RCAQLAPDTCAKLA
-355 TTLPEGAATCNPL
+355 AALPEGAATCNPL

-397 LHAPT
+397 VHAPT
-402 ATTPSDEIAQAVI
+402 ATTPSEEIAEAVI
-415 GVARELSG
+415 GVAREMSS
-423 ARILTSWVGAGAMA
+423 ARILASWVGAGAME
-437 KARRLLAEAGLPTYE
+437 KARRMFAGAGLPTYD

-481 PSEFQPDVAAARAL
+481 PSEFQPDVATARAI
-495 VERALA
+495 VERALGS
-501 RGDGLMTEPDAKA
+501 GDGLMTEPDAKA
-514 ALAAFGIP
+514 VLAAYGIP
-522 VVETRIADTVEQ
+522 VVESRIADSVEQ
-534 AVAAG
+534 AVAAA
-539 GEIGYPLALAV
+539 GEIGFPLALAV

-565 LHLEGAD
+565 LHLESAD
-572 AVRNAAAGMV
+572 EVRAAAAGMV
-582 RRIGELMP
+582 KRIGELMP
-590 NARIAGF
+590 AARIAGF
-597 SLQRMVPRTNAR
+597 TLQRMVPRTNAR
-609 QLYIAVT
+609 QLFIAVAS
-616 RDPLFGPVIV
+616 DPLFGPVIV
-626 FGEGGRAAELVRDH
+626 FGEGGRAVELLGDH

-647 NLPLARELISRIRID
+647 NLPLARELISRTRID
-662 KLLQSHRYMPAADID
+662 RLLQSHRDRPAADVD
-677 AVCLALV
+677 ALCLALV
-684 KVSQMIVDMPEIVEL
+684 KVSQMLVDMPEIVEL

-712 CIDAHMRVEAL
+712 CIDAHMRVQAL
-723 AGRDSGLAIR
+723 AGRESRLAIR
-733 PYPKGLEETARLRDG
+733 PYPKGLEQRERLRDG
-748 REVVLRPIRP
+748 RDILVRPIRP

-800 DREMAFIATAPDQ
+800 DREMAFIATAPDER
-813 DGQSHTLGV
+813 GEPETLGV

-837 ILVRSDLKGQGLGRL
+837 VLVRSDLKGQGLGRL
-852 LMNKIIAC
+852 LMNRIVDY

-866 GEVKG
+866 AEIKG
-871 LVLASNQAMLGLARR
+871 LVLASNESMIGLARQ
-886 LGFRVEPGP
+886 LGFRIERGP
-895 DGDTVVARLD
+895 DADTVVARLA
-905 LRPSAYNPPS
+905 LR
-915 AQRLDAGPQQNR
+915 
-927 HSRA
+927 

>member
-1 MVAPP
+1 
-6 PLIIRAMSVRNLVQL
+6 MSVRNLVQL
-21 FEPRSVAVVGASNAP
+21 FEPRSVAVIGASNAP

-81 PELAVI
+81 PELAVV
-87 CSPDASVPGV
+87 CSPDETVPVV
-97 IEALGQRGTAVGVIV
+97 IDALGARGTAVAVIV

-117 RQRDAGGR
+117 RRRAADGR
-125 SLRDAVVEAAT
+125 SLRDAAVEAAR
-136 RHQMRLLGPGS
+136 RHGMRLLGPGS
-147 LGVLVPR
+147 LGVLAPH

-203 CVDIDFG
+203 SVDVDFG
-210 DALEYLGTDPDTSA
+210 DVLDYLATDPDTGA

-257 RTGDLRGETDSVA
+257 RADGLCDDASTAPR
-270 LAHGV
+270 GV
-275 LARPDEVFDAALRRA
+275 LVRPDEVFDAALRRA
-290 GILRVYDIDELFSA
+290 GILRVYDIDELFAA
-304 VETLGRARTFR
+304 VETLGRARTVR
-315 GERLAILHNGGGTG
+315 GEHLAILHNGGGTG

-341 SCAQLTVATCASLA
+341 RCAQLSPETCSKLA
-355 TTLPEGAATCNPL
+355 AALPEGAAACNPL

-382 LKTVLADPGVNAVLV
+382 LKTVLADSGVNAVLV
-397 LHAPT
+397 VHAPT
-402 ATTPSDEIAQAVI
+402 ATTPSEEIAQAVI
-415 GVARELSG
+415 GVARELSS
-423 ARILTSWVGAGAMA
+423 ARILTSWVGAGAMEQ
-437 KARRLLAEAGLPTYE
+437 ARRLFAEAGLPTYD

-481 PSEFQPDVAAARAL
+481 PSEFQPDVAAARAI
-495 VERALA
+495 VERALG

-514 ALAAFGIP
+514 ALAAYGIP
-522 VVETRIADTVEQ
+522 VVATRIAESVDQ
-534 AVAAG
+534 AVAVAG
-539 GEIGYPLALAV
+539 ETGFPLALAV

-565 LHLEGAD
+565 LHLESAD
-572 AVRNAAAGMV
+572 EVRAAAAGMV
-582 RRIGELMP
+582 KRIGELMP
-590 NARIAGF
+590 AARIAGF
-597 SLQRMVPRTNAR
+597 TLQRMVPRTNAR
-609 QLYIAVT
+609 QLFVAVT
-616 RDPLFGPVIV
+616 SDPLFGPVIV
-626 FGEGGRAAELVRDH
+626 FGEGGRAVELLGDH

-647 NLPLARELISRIRID
+647 NLPLARELISRTRID
-662 KLLQSHRYMPAADID
+662 RLLQSHRDRPAADID
-677 AVCLALV
+677 ALCLALV
-684 KVSQMIVDMPEIVEL
+684 KVSQMIVDMPELVEL

-712 CIDAHMRVEAL
+712 CIDAHMRVQAL
-723 AGRDSGLAIR
+723 AGRASRLAIR
-733 PYPKGLEETARLRDG
+733 PYPKGLEQPARLRDG
-748 REVVLRPIRP
+748 RDILLRPIRP

-800 DREMAFIATAPDQ
+800 DREMAFIATAPDEH
-813 DGQSHTLGV
+813 GEPETLGV
-822 VRTVTDPDNQSAEFA
+822 VRTVTDPDNESAEFA
-837 ILVRSDLKGQGLGRL
+837 VLVRSDLKGKGLGSM
-852 LMNKIIAC
+852 LMKKIIDY

-866 GEVKG
+866 AEIKG
-871 LVLASNQAMLGLARR
+871 LVLASNESMIGLARS
-886 LGFRVEPGP
+886 LGFRIESGP
-895 DGDTVVARLD
+895 DGDTVVARLA
-905 LRPSAYNPPS
+905 LR
-915 AQRLDAGPQQNR
+915 
-927 HSRA
+927 

>member
-1 MVAPP
+1 
-6 PLIIRAMSVRNLVQL
+6 MSVRNLVQL
-21 FEPRSVAVVGASNAP
+21 FEPRSVAVIGASNAP

-81 PELAVI
+81 PELAVV
-87 CSPDASVPGV
+87 CSPDETVPAV
-97 IEALGQRGTAVGVIV
+97 IDALGARGTAVAVIV

-117 RQRDAGGR
+117 RLHDADGR
-125 SLRDAVVEAAT
+125 SLRDAAVEAAR
-136 RHQMRLLGPGS
+136 RHGMRLLGPGS
-147 LGVLVPR
+147 LGVLAPH

-203 CVDIDFG
+203 SVDLDFG
-210 DALEYLGTDPDTSA
+210 DVLDYLATDPDTGA

-231 IRERRNFMAAARAA
+231 IRERRNFMAAARPA

-257 RTGDLRGETDSVA
+257 R
-270 LAHGV
+270 AHGQCDDASTAQRGALV
-275 LARPDEVFDAALRRA
+275 RPDEVFDAALRRA
-290 GILRVYDIDELFSA
+290 GILRVYDIDELFAA
-304 VETLGRARTFR
+304 VETLGRARTVR
-315 GERLAILHNGGGTG
+315 GEHLAILHNGGGTG

-341 SCAQLTVATCASLA
+341 RCAQLAPETCSTLA
-355 TTLPEGAATCNPL
+355 AALPEGSATCNPL

-397 LHAPT
+397 VHAPT
-402 ATTPSDEIAQAVI
+402 ATTPSEEIAQAVI
-415 GVARELSG
+415 GVARELSS
-423 ARILTSWVGAGAMA
+423 ARILTSWVGAGAMEA
-437 KARRLLAEAGLPTYE
+437 ARHLFAEAGLPTYD

-481 PSEFQPDVAAARAL
+481 PSEFQPDVAAARAI
-495 VERALA
+495 VERALG

-514 ALAAFGIP
+514 ALAAYGIP
-522 VVETRIADTVEQ
+522 VVATRIAESVEQ
-534 AVAAG
+534 AVAVA
-539 GEIGYPLALAV
+539 GEIGFPLALAV

-565 LHLEGAD
+565 LHLESVDEAR
-572 AVRNAAAGMV
+572 AAAAGMV
-582 RRIGELMP
+582 KRIGELMP
-590 NARIAGF
+590 QARIAGF
-597 SLQRMVPRTNAR
+597 TLQRMVPRTNAR
-609 QLYIAVT
+609 QLFVAVT
-616 RDPLFGPVIV
+616 SDPLFGPVIV
-626 FGEGGRAAELVRDH
+626 FGEGGRAVELLGDH

-647 NLPLARELISRIRID
+647 NLPLARELISRTRID
-662 KLLQSHRYMPAADID
+662 RLLQSHRDRPAADID
-677 AVCLALV
+677 ALCLALV

-712 CIDAHMRVEAL
+712 CIDAHMRVQAL
-723 AGRDSGLAIR
+723 AGRTSRLAIR
-733 PYPKGLEETARLRDG
+733 PYPKGLEQAARLRDG
-748 REVVLRPIRP
+748 RDILLRPIRP

-800 DREMAFIATAPDQ
+800 DREMAFIATAPDEH
-813 DGQSHTLGV
+813 GEPETLGV
-822 VRTVTDPDNQSAEFA
+822 VRTVTDPDNESAEFA
-837 ILVRSDLKGQGLGRL
+837 VLVRSDLKGQGLGSM
-852 LMNKIIAC
+852 LMKKIIDY

-866 GEVKG
+866 AEIKG
-871 LVLASNQAMLGLARR
+871 LVLASNESMIGLARS
-886 LGFRVEPGP
+886 LGFRIESGP
-895 DGDTVVARLD
+895 DGDTVVARLA
-905 LRPSAYNPPS
+905 L
-915 AQRLDAGPQQNR
+915 G
-927 HSRA
+927 

>member
-1 MVAPP
+1 
-6 PLIIRAMSVRNLVQL
+6 MSVRNLVQL
-21 FEPRSVAVVGASNAP
+21 FEPRSVAVIGASSKP
-36 RHVGNVLMRNLLD
+36 RHVGNVLMRNLLE

-61 KYHAVAGVL
+61 GYHAVAGVL

-87 CSPDASVPGV
+87 CSPDQTVPAV
-97 IEALGQRGTAVGVIV
+97 IDALGERGTAVAVIV

-117 RQRDAGGR
+117 RRRDADGR
-125 SLRDAVVEAAT
+125 SLRDVVVDAAK
-136 RHQMRLLGPGS
+136 RRDMRLLGPGS
-147 LGVLVPR
+147 LGVLVPHM
-154 TGLNASL
+154 GLNASL
-161 SHVGALPGRLAFVSQ
+161 SHVGALPGKLAFVSQ

-210 DALEYLGTDPDTSA
+210 DVLDYLGTDPDTSA

-257 RTGDLRGETDSVA
+257 RAGGACDDPVA
-270 LAHGV
+270 VEAAHST
-275 LARPDEVFDAALRRA
+275 LARPDDVFDAALRRA
-290 GILRVYDIDELFSA
+290 GILRVYDIDELFAA
-304 VETLGRARTFR
+304 VETLGRAKTFR
-315 GERLAILHNGGGTG
+315 GEHLAILHNGGGTG
-329 VMAVDELRLGGG
+329 VMAVDELGMGGG
-341 SCAQLTVATCASLA
+341 RCAQLTPETCAKLA
-355 TTLPEGAATCNPL
+355 AVLPEGAAACNPL
-368 DLGVNASAQRYAQC
+368 DLGVNASGQRYAQS
-382 LKTVLADPGVNAVLV
+382 LKTVLADRGVNAALV

-402 ATTPSDEIAQAVI
+402 ATTPSEEIAEAVI
-415 GVARELSG
+415 GVAREQSG
-423 ARILTSWVGAGAMA
+423 ARVLTSWVGAGAME
-437 KARRLLAEAGLPTYE
+437 KSRRLFAEAGLPTYD

-481 PSEFQPDVAAARAL
+481 PSEFEPDVATARAI

-501 RGDGLMTEPDAKA
+501 HGDGLMTEPDAKA
-514 ALAAFGIP
+514 ALAAYGIP
-522 VVETRIADTVEQ
+522 VVETRIVASVDEAM
-534 AVAAG
+534 AVG
-539 GEIGYPLALAV
+539 DEVGYPLALAV
-550 LSPDIAHRWD
+550 ISPDIAHRWD

-565 LHLEGAD
+565 LHLEDAD
-572 AVRNAAAGMV
+572 AVRAAATGMV
-582 RRIGELMP
+582 KRIGELVP
-590 NARIAGF
+590 GARIAGF

-609 QLYIAVT
+609 QLFIAVT
-616 RDPLFGPVIV
+616 TDALFGPVIV
-626 FGEGGRAAELVRDH
+626 FGEGGRAVDVVRDH
-640 AVGFPPL
+640 AIGFPPL
-647 NLPLARELISRIRID
+647 NLPLARELIARTRIH
-662 KLLQSHRYMPAADID
+662 KLLQLHRDRPAADID

-712 CIDAHMRVEAL
+712 CIDAHMRVQPL
-723 AGRDSGLAIR
+723 ASGESRLAIR
-733 PYPKGLEETARLRDG
+733 PYPKGLEETARMRDG
-748 REVVLRPIRP
+748 RAIVLRPIRP
-758 EDEPAHHALIARMSP
+758 EDEPAHHALIACMSP

-800 DREMAFIATAPDQ
+800 DREMAFIATAPGE
-813 DGQSHTLGV
+813 DGEPETLGV

-837 ILVRSDLKGQGLGRL
+837 ILVRSDLKGQGLGVL
-852 LMNKIIAC
+852 LMNKIIDY

-866 GEVKG
+866 GEIKG
-871 LVLASNQAMLGLARR
+871 LILASNEAMLRLARR
-886 LGFRVEPGP
+886 LGFRVERGP
-895 DGDTVVARLD
+895 EADTVVARLA
-905 LRPSAYNPPS
+905 LRANH
-915 AQRLDAGPQQNR
+915 AD
-927 HSRA
+927 